1 VPPPPPHIPQAN
13 ERAVLQKL
21 SLTQGRPPEHLYPAG
36 KVLIANMVAKGW
48 IKKQPDGRTY
58 CRTPAGEEA
67 LRARIP
73 VSHDRRQ

>member
-21 SLTQGRPPEHLYPAG
+21 SLTQGRPPEQLYPAG

-58 CRTPAGEEA
+58 CRTPAGDEA
-67 LRARIP
+67 VKARIP
-73 VSHDRRQ
+73 LKR